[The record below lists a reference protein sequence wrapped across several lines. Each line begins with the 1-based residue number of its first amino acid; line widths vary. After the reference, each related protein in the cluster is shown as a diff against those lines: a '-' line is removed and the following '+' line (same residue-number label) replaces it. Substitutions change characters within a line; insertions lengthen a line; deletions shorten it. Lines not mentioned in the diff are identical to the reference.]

1 MSSMPMPT
9 ATAGRA
15 TSGASD
21 TWQSL
26 IASQSA
32 AADGPCQ
39 QPKVRLATWTFSHY
53 HR

>member
-15 TSGASD
+15 TSEASD
-21 TWQSL
+21 TWQSVIETQ
-26 IASQSA
+26 IAVV
-32 AADGPCQ
+32 DRPCQ

>member
-15 TSGASD
+15 TSEASG

-26 IASQSA
+26 IETQSA
-32 AADGPCQ
+32 VAGEPCQ
-39 QPKVRLATWTFSHY
+39 QPKVRLATWTFSLY